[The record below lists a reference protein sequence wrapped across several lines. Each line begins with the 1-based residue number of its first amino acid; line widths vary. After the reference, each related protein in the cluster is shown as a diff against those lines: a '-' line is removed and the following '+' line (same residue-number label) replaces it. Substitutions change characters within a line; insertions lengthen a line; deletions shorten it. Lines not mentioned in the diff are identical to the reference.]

1 MTICFRDKGVYAV
14 HVKED
19 FDLFLDAVEK
29 LGIDVS
35 PYKGKEY
42 IWPQM
47 TCLFAVDTNQM
58 ILDYLPQPSICA
70 AIASS
75 GVKIWPVDEFKEE
88 VCCIKLGDNSWS
100 ETS

>member
-1 MTICFRDKGVYAV
+1 MEICFRDKGVYAV
-14 HVKED
+14 HAKED
-19 FDLFLDAVEK
+19 FELFLDAVEK

-35 PYKGKEY
+35 GYRNKEY

-70 AIASS
+70 AIVSS
-75 GVKIWPVDEFKEE
+75 GVKIWSVDEFIKE
-88 VCCIKLGDNSWS
+88 I
-100 ETS
+100 